1 MPGTLLRHAGMKPII
16 FHVEAAGEFRPVEL
30 AFDNESE
37 VRRVRAWRKT
47 TSATDAGEFAALAA
61 KRWFYYT
68 REGATVA
75 SLAELRSAIR
85 RNERAELAF
94 LMVASA
100 TWAGRSKSLALAYC
114 RRTWCH
120 HLVLDFLAVRPG
132 VSFADQPIRGI
143 GSGILNS
150 LMGLADSLGMETLWG
165 EATASSAA
173 FYEKVLQ
180 VRSVKDL
187 FIVSRPAM
195 QGMAQTYLANQKHR
209 LAIARKPQQI
219 HQHESSRSKKTE
231 R

>member
-1 MPGTLLRHAGMKPII
+1 MKPII

-30 AFDNESE
+30 TFASESE
-37 VRRVRAWRKT
+37 VRRVRAWRKMT
-47 TSATDAGEFAALAA
+47 PATEAGEFAALAA

-75 SLAELRSAIR
+75 SLGELRAAVA

-100 TWAGRSKSLALAYC
+100 EWARRYKFLALAYC

-132 VSFADQPIRGI
+132 LSFANQPISGV
-143 GSGILNS
+143 GSGILAS
-150 LMGLADSLGMETLWG
+150 LMDLADSLGMETMWG
-165 EATASSAA
+165 EATASSAS

-180 VRSVKDL
+180 IRPVKDL
-187 FIVSRPAM
+187 FIVHREAM
-195 QGMAQTYLANQKHR
+195 HEMSQTYLANQKHR
-209 LAIARKPQQI
+209 LAMAGKTPHIQ
-219 HQHESSRSKKTE
+219 QHESSRSKKAE

>member
-1 MPGTLLRHAGMKPII
+1 MNPTL

-30 AFDNESE
+30 AFATESE
-37 VRRVRAWRKT
+37 VRRVRAWRKPT
-47 TSATDAGEFAALAA
+47 TATDAGEFAALAA

-75 SLAELRSAIR
+75 SLAELRAAIR

-100 TWAGRSKSLALAYC
+100 EWAKPHQFLALAFC

-132 VSFADQPIRGI
+132 LSFANQPISGL
-143 GSGILNS
+143 GSGILAT
-150 LMGLADSLGMETLWG
+150 LMDLADSLGMETMWG
-165 EATASSAA
+165 EATASSAP

-180 VRSVKDL
+180 IRPVKDL
-187 FIVSRPAM
+187 FIIRRDAMRAVRGNYLKDQKSR
-195 QGMAQTYLANQKHR
+195 
-209 LAIARKPQQI
+209 IAEMTKRT
-219 HQHESSRSKKTE
+219 HST
-231 R
+231 